1 MSMSLRKR
9 MTLLA
14 LLPAALVAA
23 LLTALSLWHDIDNLE
38 QGFRTRGTALSRQ
51 MATAAE
57 YGIFS
62 GQHANLLAL
71 TASALTI
78 DGSVR
83 GAAIVDEYG
92 AILAL
97 SGNMTPANW
106 KPVLTRVEGQRLGSD
121 VLLFVEPVLRS
132 SLPVDDIYAGSD
144 APGAPIAKVVGHVV
158 VELSLAEISQE
169 SLRLAATG
177 LLIALFGALLGGW
190 LAQRIARGVTGP
202 LIEASE
208 VVERIGRGD
217 LTARMAPDSAGTLQT
232 LATGINAMAERVGM
246 THEELHARVDEAT
259 RDLLREKE
267 AAEHATIAKSHFLAA
282 ASHDLRQPL
291 HALGLFVSRLGQSDA
306 AKIEPKLIS
315 HIQSAVDSLQNL
327 LDGILDIS
335 RLDEGKVIPQF
346 GRFPLEPLLNG
357 VARDLS
363 LLAEQGGVQ
372 IRVRPT
378 LVWVYSDARIIERIL
393 LNLVGNA
400 LRYTHMGGVLVAC
413 RRRQGMARIEVWD
426 TGDGIPEHAVEKVF
440 EEYVQLGNPERDQAK
455 GVGLGLAICRRLS
468 VLLEAPL
475 GVRSRSGRGSVFW
488 LDLPVATDAVPA
500 GHVTESTPPP
510 HPADQI
516 RLFGMVLV
524 VETDPLVRAGM
535 EQAILNWGGRVLLAA
550 SREEALRCCRE
561 SPLLPN
567 LVICNALLP
576 HGVSGIELGQEL
588 QRNFGPMGVL
598 LISADVGEATL
609 SAARRAGFP
618 LLKEPVPPG
627 RLRAALRQLLATS
640 V

>member
-1 MSMSLRKR
+1 MSMNLRKR

-14 LLPAALVAA
+14 LLPATLVAA

-38 QGFRTRGTALSRQ
+38 QSFRTRGKALSRQ

-62 GQHANLLAL
+62 GQHASLQAL
-71 TASALTI
+71 TVSTLTI
-78 DGSVR
+78 DVNVR
-83 GAAIVDEYG
+83 GVAIVDVNG
-92 AILAL
+92 AVLAL
-97 SGNMTPANW
+97 SGDMSPAAW
-106 KPVLTRVEGQRLGSD
+106 PVLSRIEGLRLGSD

-132 SLPVDDIYAGSD
+132 SLPVDDIYAGAD
-144 APGAPIAKVVGHVV
+144 APGEPTTKVVGHVV
-158 VELSLAEISQE
+158 VELSMLEITHE
-169 SLRLAATG
+169 SMRLAATG
-177 LLIALFGALLGGW
+177 LLIALFGSLLGGW

-202 LIEASE
+202 LIEATE
-208 VVERIGRGD
+208 VVERIGHGD
-217 LTARMAPDSAGTLQT
+217 LAARMNPDSTGTLQS
-232 LATGINAMAERVGM
+232 LAAGINAMAERVGM

-259 RDLLREKE
+259 HDLLREKE

-327 LDGILDIS
+327 LEGILDIS
-335 RLDEGKVIPQF
+335 RLDDGKVVPQATT
-346 GRFPLEPLLNG
+346 FPVAPLLDG
-357 VARDLS
+357 VVRDLS
-363 LLAEQGGVQ
+363 LLAEQGGLQ

-378 LVWVYSDARIIERIL
+378 RIWVHSDERIIERIL

-400 LRYTHMGGVLVAC
+400 LRYTRNGGVLVAC
-413 RRRQGMARIEVWD
+413 RRRRGMARIEVWD
-426 TGDGIPEHAVEKVF
+426 TGEGIPEHAREKVF
-440 EEYVQLGNPERDQAK
+440 DEYVQLGNPERDQSK

-468 VLLEAPL
+468 TLLDAPL
-475 GVRSRSGRGSVFW
+475 GVRSRPGRGSVFW
-488 LDLPVATDAVPA
+488 VDLPFATDAAPLWQA
-500 GHVTESTPPP
+500 TGNTPQQNPS
-510 HPADQI
+510 DQI
-516 RLFGMVLV
+516 RLFGTVLV

-535 EQAILNWGGRVLLAA
+535 EEAILNWGGRVLLAA
-550 SREEALRCCRE
+550 NREEALRCCRE

-567 LVICNALLP
+567 LAICNAYLP

-598 LISADVGEATL
+598 LISADVNEETL
-609 SAARRAGFP
+609 AAARRAGFP

-627 RLRAALRQLLATS
+627 RLRAALRQLLS
-640 V
+640 VSA

>member
-38 QGFRTRGTALSRQ
+38 QGFRTRGNALSRQ

-83 GAAIVDEYG
+83 GAAIIDGNG
-92 AILAL
+92 AVLAL
-97 SGNMTPANW
+97 SGNMNPAVW
-106 KPVLTRVEGQRLGSD
+106 PVLARVEGQRLGSD
-121 VLLFVEPVLRS
+121 ALLFVEPVLRS
-132 SLPVDDIYAGSD
+132 SLPVDDIYAGAD
-144 APGAPIAKVVGHVV
+144 ALGEQKTMVVGHVV
-158 VELSLAEISQE
+158 VELSLSEISHE

-202 LIEASE
+202 LIEATE
-208 VVERIGRGD
+208 VVERIGHGD
-217 LTARMAPDSAGTLQT
+217 LTARMAADSAGTLTT

-259 RDLLREKE
+259 HGLLREKE

-335 RLDEGKVIPQF
+335 RLDEGKVIPQL
-346 GRFPLEPLLNG
+346 GSIPLEPLLNG
-357 VARDLS
+357 VARDLL
-363 LLAEQGGVQ
+363 LLAEQGGVPV
-372 IRVRPT
+372 RVRPT
-378 LVWVYSDARIIERIL
+378 SLWVHSDARIVERIL

-400 LRYTHMGGVLVAC
+400 LRYTHTGGVLLAC

-468 VLLEAPL
+468 ALIDAPL
-475 GVRSRSGRGSVFW
+475 GVRSRPGRGSVFW
-488 LDLPVATDAVPA
+488 LDIPIATDAA
-500 GHVTESTPPP
+500 TSRQATESAPPP
-510 HPADQI
+510 RPADQI
-516 RLFGMVLV
+516 RLFGTVLV
-524 VETDPLVRAGM
+524 IEPDSMVRSGM

-550 SREEALRCCRE
+550 NREEALRCCRE

-567 LVICNALLP
+567 LAICNTRLP
-576 HGVSGIELGQEL
+576 QGVSGIEMGQEL

-598 LISADVGEATL
+598 LVSADVDEETSAT
-609 SAARRAGFP
+609 ARRAGFS

-627 RLRAALRQLLATS
+627 RLRAALRQLLTVSA
-640 V
+640 